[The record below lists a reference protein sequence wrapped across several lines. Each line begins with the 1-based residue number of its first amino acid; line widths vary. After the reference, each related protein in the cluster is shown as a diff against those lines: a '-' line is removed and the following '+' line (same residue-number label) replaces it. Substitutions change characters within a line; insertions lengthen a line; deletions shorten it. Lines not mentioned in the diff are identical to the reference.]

1 MKRDLTAIAAIA
13 AACVMLVGCG
23 KKPEQN
29 STAPAD
35 TAPAAESVIGESGAD
50 ASAQDSQAEGSVSGD
65 TADGSAADPNQNNAQ
80 DPQAADS
87 TPGAENSEGD
97 ALPKS
102 DPAAAAGA
110 LHVSIET
117 VSISL
122 EQLKSQDY
130 TVPVLV
136 TLDKNPGITYSEWGL
151 HIDPK
156 CTFTADSEECKV
168 QTVHVEN
175 DEEHF
180 LWTAWASGALL
191 KGTGS
196 LLEVQLKLPLDAKA
210 GDTYTIT
217 YADTSLANKGDVWDY
232 TDINTQTT
240 TSYADMNGVVTWT
253 DGGVKVTG

>member
-1 MKRDLTAIAAIA
+1 MKRNLTAIAAIA

-23 KKPEQN
+23 KKPE
-29 STAPAD
+29 SASSAPTDPAS
-35 TAPAAESVIGESGAD
+35 AAESVIGESGAD
-50 ASAQDSQAEGSVSGD
+50 TSAQDSQA
-65 TADGSAADPNQNNAQ
+65 DGSTSGNAADSNAADPNQNNAQ

-87 TPGAENSEGD
+87 TASPGAENSEGD

-102 DPAAAAGA
+102 DTSVAAGS

-122 EQLKSQDY
+122 DQLKAQDY

-136 TLDKNPGITYSEWGL
+136 TLDKNPGVIYTEWGL

-156 CTFTADSEECKV
+156 CTFTADSDECKV

-175 DEEHF
+175 AEKHF
-180 LWTAWASGALL
+180 LWTAWTTASLF

-217 YADTSLANKGDVWDY
+217 YADTSLADKGDIWNDGSTDY
-232 TDINTQTT
+232 ANID
-240 TSYADMNGVVTWT
+240 GGVTWT
-253 DGGVKVTG
+253 NGGVKVTG

>member
-1 MKRDLTAIAAIA
+1 MKRNLTAIVAFA

-50 ASAQDSQAEGSVSGD
+50 ASAQDSQADGSASGN
-65 TADGSAADPNQNNAQ
+65 ADGSAADPNNNNTQ

-87 TPGAENSEGD
+87 TAAPGAENSEGD

-102 DPAAAAGA
+102 DTSVAAGS
-110 LHVSIET
+110 LQVSIET
-117 VSISL
+117 VSISVD
-122 EQLKSQDY
+122 QLKAQDY

-136 TLDKNPGITYSEWGL
+136 TLDKNPGVIYTEWGL

-156 CTFTADSEECKV
+156 CTFTADSSECKV

-175 DEEHF
+175 AEKHF
-180 LWTAWASGALL
+180 LWTAWTTAALF

-217 YADTSLANKGDVWDY
+217 YADTSLANKGDIWNDGTTDY
-232 TDINTQTT
+232 AEID
-240 TSYADMNGVVTWT
+240 GGVTWT